1 MNFKQIFMIKKCKLN
16 LGNREQTLHSWMGSY
31 RIYTI
36 AVSNLKI
43 WKLAYKIQLYFL
55 HKKKLKGKQH
65 IENPLSLKLNTAHL
79 SLMDFFSSVNIKVMD
94 SEILL
99 SILRVFTLL
108 LIRELTWKRFS
119 QTVCPNISPKCQHQ
133 KQMYFSCLLQGGII
147 VGSCLQ
153 RKISGL
159 NIESCH
165 FNKLWFYFA
174 FSPI

>member
-1 MNFKQIFMIKKCKLN
+1 
-16 LGNREQTLHSWMGSY
+16 MGSY

-108 LIRELTWKRFS
+108 LIRELT
-119 QTVCPNISPKCQHQ
+119 
-133 KQMYFSCLLQGGII
+133 
-147 VGSCLQ
+147 
-153 RKISGL
+153 
-159 NIESCH
+159 
-165 FNKLWFYFA
+165 
-174 FSPI
+174 